1 MKIKNSYFLENFCFQ
16 CKIFSFQRYSHKTAR
31 KAEIFRAK
39 VLLNRFS
46 VTIIHSVNNRSLD
59 KLEIMSPRNTNEISE
74 NKSGPDFLKCGLD
87 LEKQH
92 PLKTEF
98 TYEEALVS
106 IGFGRVQLYVL
117 IVSGICLMAVINETV
132 GMSIIS
138 LSSLCDLETD
148 TQKRAILSATG
159 FIGIF
164 LSSHMWGYLA
174 DTTGRRNVMMISV
187 FISNVF
193 SLLSMFASNYW
204 TFVVLRCISNLKWNL
219 IICRISGPS
228 ACVYAYIGE
237 FNTNKYRPVITNYA
251 SFFVGLSN
259 IFIPGN

>member
-1 MKIKNSYFLENFCFQ
+1 MS
-16 CKIFSFQRYSHKTAR
+16 
-31 KAEIFRAK
+31 
-39 VLLNRFS
+39 
-46 VTIIHSVNNRSLD
+46 RS
-59 KLEIMSPRNTNEISE
+59 SNEISE
-74 NKSGPDFLKCGLD
+74 RKFEGDLVKCGPDY
-87 LEKQH
+87 EKQDY
-92 PLKTEF
+92 LKTEF
-98 TYEEALVS
+98 TYEEALVN

-138 LSSLCDLETD
+138 LSSICDLETD

-193 SLLSMFASNYW
+193 SLLSMFAWNYW
-204 TFVVLRCISNLKWNL
+204 IFVVLRFF
-219 IICRISGPS
+219 SGVG
-228 ACVYAYIGE
+228 CVLQMMQVCSLFKKLNDLFTEYLVRQHV
-237 FNTNKYRPVITNYA
+237 FMLT
-251 SFFVGLSN
+251 
-259 IFIPGN
+259 

>member
-1 MKIKNSYFLENFCFQ
+1 MS
-16 CKIFSFQRYSHKTAR
+16 
-31 KAEIFRAK
+31 
-39 VLLNRFS
+39 
-46 VTIIHSVNNRSLD
+46 RS
-59 KLEIMSPRNTNEISE
+59 SNEISE
-74 NKSGPDFLKCGLD
+74 KKSGPDFIQCDLD
-87 LEKQH
+87 CDKQDQT
-92 PLKTEF
+92 KTEF
-98 TYEEALVS
+98 TYEEALNY

-138 LSSLCDLETD
+138 LSSICDLETD

-204 TFVVLRCISNLKWNL
+204 IFIVLRFF
-219 IICRISGPS
+219 SGVG
-228 ACVYAYIGE
+228 CVQKLTE
-237 FNTNKYRPVITNYA
+237 
-251 SFFVGLSN
+251 N
-259 IFIPGN
+259 ILY

>member
-1 MKIKNSYFLENFCFQ
+1 MS
-16 CKIFSFQRYSHKTAR
+16 
-31 KAEIFRAK
+31 
-39 VLLNRFS
+39 
-46 VTIIHSVNNRSLD
+46 RS
-59 KLEIMSPRNTNEISE
+59 SNQISE
-74 NKSGPDFLKCGLD
+74 KKSGPDFIQCGLD
-87 LEKQH
+87 CEKQDQI
-92 PLKTEF
+92 KTEF
-98 TYEEALVS
+98 SYEEALVD

-148 TQKRAILSATG
+148 IQKRAILSATG

-193 SLLSMFASNYW
+193 SLMSMFASNYW
-204 TFVVLRCISNLKWNL
+204 IFIVLRFFSGVGCVQNLTETYSL
-219 IICRISGPS
+219 I
-228 ACVYAYIGE
+228 
-237 FNTNKYRPVITNYA
+237 KQNY
-251 SFFVGLSN
+251 L
-259 IFIPGN
+259 